1 LVLYILKPSFTI
13 NLAGMKSEKNSP
25 TKDKTTKTNTKSPGS
40 KKKSNLGTADTRTSA
55 IDNSKARAGRG
66 LANEGTITSYE
77 AER

>member
-1 LVLYILKPSFTI
+1 
-13 NLAGMKSEKNSP
+13 MKTEKNSSA
-25 TKDKTTKTNTKSPGS
+25 KDKATKTNSGNKATGS

-55 IDNSKARAGRG
+55 VDNTKARAGRG

>member
-1 LVLYILKPSFTI
+1 
-13 NLAGMKSEKNSP
+13 MKTEKNS
-25 TKDKTTKTNTKSPGS
+25 TSKDKITKGNNNKATGS

-55 IDNSKARAGRG
+55 MDNSKARAGRG